1 MADAPADSRYA
12 LDAMIDAFASG
23 DNARGEILL
32 SSALDQGVAWDRVT
46 MAAAEALARCRTNRR
61 LLATSLEGPR
71 APLPGT
77 QIDVPET
84 ITTPQM

>member
-23 DNARGEILL
+23 DNARGELLL

-46 MAAAEALARCRTNRR
+46 TAAAEALARCRTNRR
-61 LLATSLEGPR
+61 LLAMSLEGPEAQLSGAPMEEMGSAVSPR
-71 APLPGT
+71 A
-77 QIDVPET
+77 
-84 ITTPQM
+84 

>member
-23 DNARGEILL
+23 DNVRGEILL

-46 MAAAEALARCRTNRR
+46 MAAAEALAHCRTKKR
-61 LLATSLEGPR
+61 LLSAS
-71 APLPGT
+71 
-77 QIDVPET
+77 PELLT
-84 ITTPQM
+84 